1 MIIHTHP
8 EAIFEF
14 CPIKEELPDE
24 FRKFIRNFMEN
35 TIGLEGM
42 GLDVGP
48 GDDAQSMDNLDQF
61 LEDRARALEA

>member
-1 MIIHTHP
+1 MSFGNLF
-8 EAIFEF
+8 AISW
-14 CPIKEELPDE
+14 KTRL
-24 FRKFIRNFMEN
+24 
-35 TIGLEGM
+35 GLEGM